1 MLKIERCLKETF
13 VVIGKE
19 GSTNDGEGFI
29 KKLWEN
35 ANSSF
40 NEVSHLAKRDANGNI
55 LGIWGTMSDSSH
67 SFNPWQNDF
76 SQGLYLAGVECNDNS
91 EAPEGWT
98 KWIIPGYE
106 YLYAE
111 NEGNDTFSDVL
122 RYMKENSIS
131 LSGAVHDF
139 NCPETGKG
147 YIFFP
152 IRRL

>member
-1 MLKIERCLKETF
+1 M
-13 VVIGKE
+13 IGKE

-40 NEVSHLAKRDANGNI
+40 NEISHLAKRDANGNI